1 MSFTINK
8 QVEKKVGPKIICDLW
23 YLWPFCWR
31 WKKNERE
38 VSSIGSTCNDLKRKT
53 YCVQSLSQL
62 QHLHQRQLLFGYHS
76 NFGHSV
82 ENRLINYLSRMRWFV
97 EKIAKKTVK
106 KVCARSEEQN
116 QKKKDLKFRI
126 TLEKW

>member
-1 MSFTINK
+1 MGQKLSVICD
-8 QVEKKVGPKIICDLW
+8 ICDL
-23 YLWPFCWR
+23 FADGG
-31 WKKNERE
+31 KKNERE
-38 VSSIGSTCNDLKRKT
+38 VSSIGSTCNDLKRKK